1 MNCNVFAHQY
11 KWSHNSYYFTH
22 ISNSWMPRGFVC
34 NYEYLQTMHMY
45 RGFKSE
51 TIIKNLTRHYNYI
64 NIQIWSQLVFHAYI
78 TLRLLHFLKSLEQHF
93 NDMTCTIVSWHWSVQ
108 NNSFT
113 VSELR
118 TVICRNVIFVHV
130 VCYCFVHSQ
139 CGDQSGNVMLSNT
152 IQS

>member
-93 NDMTCTIVSWHWSVQ
+93 NDMTCTIVSCRLHDIDQSKT
-108 NNSFT
+108 T
-113 VSELR
+113 VSQCQNSELWY
-118 TVICRNVIFVHV
+118 VE
-130 VCYCFVHSQ
+130 
-139 CGDQSGNVMLSNT
+139 MLSLFMLYVTVLFTHNVET
-152 IQS
+152 NQAM